1 MVTGFYELLG
11 VDPAAPA
18 DEIRAAYQRQLS
30 ALVRRLR
37 AANRQSADVSVLE
50 RQERTLKE
58 AYEALV
64 DPARRRRYDAFRVAS
79 DRGMPAD
86 AESLWELARGA
97 LIDPAAAASLETV
110 RALTDLGV
118 GDPLAAESELLRVPE
133 PPPEPPRSHPARSAP
148 PVEGPRVEIAAHQPE
163 QVIRLAPEPP
173 APVVTGR
180 LPPVQHLQG
189 SVDEALFGDEGV
201 WELYP
206 EDELSEPGRS
216 ALINAGRGDPVI
228 RMPAAPAAPAAP
240 KDPVAALAE
249 RYGHDGRFLRGV
261 RELRGLSLDELA
273 RQTRISARYLE
284 ALEENGYD
292 RLPAGTFVRGYV
304 KTLAR
309 LLQLDENV
317 VSDGYM
323 TLFAHHRG

>member
-11 VDPAAPA
+11 VDPAASA
-18 DEIRAAYQRQLS
+18 DEIRAAYQRQLA
-30 ALVRRLR
+30 ALVKRLR

-58 AYEALV
+58 AYESLI
-64 DPARRRRYDAFRVAS
+64 DGARRRRYDAFRMAV
-79 DRGMPAD
+79 DRGLPTD
-86 AESLWELARGA
+86 AESLWEMARGA

-110 RALTDLGV
+110 RALTDLPV
-118 GDPLAAESELLRVPE
+118 GDPLAAEAEMLRAPE
-133 PPPEPPRSHPARSAP
+133 PAPPPPPEPSRPELRYEARPEVRPEPAL
-148 PVEGPRVEIAAHQPE
+148 
-163 QVIRLAPEPP
+163 RLVPEPP
-173 APVVTGR
+173 APVSSGP

-189 SVDEALFGDEGV
+189 SVDEALFGEEGV

-216 ALINAGRGDPVI
+216 ALINAGKGAPVI
-228 RMPAAPAAPAAP
+228 RMPAPAAAPAAP
-240 KDPVAALAE
+240 KDPVAALGE

-261 RELRGLSLDELA
+261 RELRGLSIDELA

-323 TLFAHHRG
+323 ALFTHHRG